1 VTKAASKLK
10 LTKWDL
16 HVYNPKTETTTTFVR
31 EYAAEASMSSAPAV
45 VMWASRD
52 LKVPQRYILALPH
65 RG

>member
-1 VTKAASKLK
+1 MAKRVK

-16 HVYNPKTETTTTFVR
+16 HVYDPKTQTTKTIVR
-31 EYAAEASMSSAPAV
+31 EYLAAANMAEAPAV